1 MRNFFTLNCSGSDL
15 PYRMSDR
22 ILDIAGI
29 VLVILQLL
37 LFIGL
42 YEWDKEQQCD
52 GVESPSYAVWMVLAV
67 LFWLI
72 GFGASRNR
80 VDGACRLVLVDW
92 LWGFTESVFR

>member
-1 MRNFFTLNCSGSDL
+1 MRNIFTLNSSGSDL

-67 LFWLI
+67 LFWVI
-72 GFGASRNR
+72 GFLPPGIRRSSMSRC
-80 VDGACRLVLVDW
+80 G
-92 LWGFTESVFR
+92 

>member
-52 GVESPSYAVWMVLAV
+52 GGEVLHTPCGWCLPSC
-67 LFWLI
+67 
-72 GFGASRNR
+72 FG
-80 VDGACRLVLVDW
+80 
-92 LWGFTESVFR
+92 